1 MTTVVVG
8 KGCFVVGNFA
18 VGNFVVGK
26 GCFGEGSRLLQGCSE
41 GGLECLENTREER
54 SLVYLGTPGV
64 VHTLRESQNRVTPVR
79 GMREGVR

>member
-8 KGCFVVGNFA
+8 KGCFV

-41 GGLECLENTREER
+41 GGSEC
-54 SLVYLGTPGV
+54 
-64 VHTLRESQNRVTPVR
+64 
-79 GMREGVR
+79 